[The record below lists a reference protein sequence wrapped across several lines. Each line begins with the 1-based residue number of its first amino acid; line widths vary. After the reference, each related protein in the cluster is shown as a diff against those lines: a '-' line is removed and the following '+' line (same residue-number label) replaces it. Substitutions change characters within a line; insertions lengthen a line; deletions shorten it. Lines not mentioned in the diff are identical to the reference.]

1 MDGLDGNVEDDEDG
15 HNDKEQD
22 EDGYDKEGL
31 DDNQHTGC
39 ATPNEPAFSD
49 ISINS
54 GISDHK
60 FQMFI

>member
-1 MDGLDGNVEDDEDG
+1 MEDNEDGN
-15 HNDKEQD
+15 NDKEQD

-31 DDNQHTGC
+31 DDNRHTGC
-39 ATPNEPAFSD
+39 ATLNKPAFSD

-60 FQMFI
+60 FQIFV